1 MDLDFW
7 KSDGDDL
14 SGGHGAV
21 NVICGALSVIYG
33 AISVICGVASV
44 ICRDGRNKQ
53 HSEAQKQ
60 PTWQQCGT
68 EDCHGP
74 DLFGNCWAWN

>member
-7 KSDGDDL
+7 RSVGFDF
-14 SGGHGAV
+14 SGNRGAF
-21 NVICGALSVIYG
+21 NVSCGA
-33 AISVICGVASV
+33 VICGVVGV

-74 DLFGNCWAWN
+74 DLFGNCCAWN